1 MTGPNGQS
9 RRWREHQESS
19 IRRLTV
25 TLDYETDAPLPNSS
39 PDEETLMARAY
50 GSSAH
55 LLMKR
60 ATTSGR
66 VHRWLDANTPV
77 SPSSAVA

>member
-1 MTGPNGQS
+1 
-9 RRWREHQESS
+9 
-19 IRRLTV
+19 
-25 TLDYETDAPLPNSS
+25 
-39 PDEETLMARAY
+39 MARAY

-66 VHRWLDANTPV
+66 AHRWLDVNTPV